1 MHSCGLLASVR
12 GGRAPPSGPDGEPE
26 HKCETKKHNYEFIF
40 IKVSHFTAEV
50 SIQAKSMCFFS
61 NFAVTFA

>member
-1 MHSCGLLASVR
+1 MRRLQVLMANLNTNVKPKSI
-12 GGRAPPSGPDGEPE
+12 
-26 HKCETKKHNYEFIF
+26 NYVFIF